1 MSKLMIAFYKALPVN
16 PAAAAGVALAMIAAG
31 GALKGAATLV
41 AGGGGA
47 PPPLSAGA
55 IGGGAGGNV
64 QLPGLTFGPTASATA
79 GQLRA
84 MSPVNVTIIGPND
97 PSAQR
102 QMQELIA
109 NAQRRGNV

>member
-1 MSKLMIAFYKALPVN
+1 VSGFS
-16 PAAAAGVALAMIAAG
+16 
-31 GALKGAATLV
+31 
-41 AGGGGA
+41 GGGSTGTTR
-47 PPPLSAGA
+47 
-55 IGGGAGGNV
+55 
-64 QLPGLTFGPTASATA
+64 LPGLTFGPTASATA

-84 MSPVNVTIIGPND
+84 MAPVNVTIIGPND